1 MPTFHQYQ
9 LFAFV
14 CEIGDVVH
22 VNPVLEVRIPGLQSK
37 RYVDVE
43 FMLHD
48 GCLQCFVISL
58 NYFLFHIACNMKLYS
73 PASGSNTEYT

>member
-9 LFAFV
+9 QFAFV

-22 VNPVLEVRIPGLQSK
+22 VNAVLEVRIPGLQSK
-37 RYVDVE
+37 RCVDAE

-48 GCLQCFVISL
+48 G
-58 NYFLFHIACNMKLYS
+58 
-73 PASGSNTEYT
+73 